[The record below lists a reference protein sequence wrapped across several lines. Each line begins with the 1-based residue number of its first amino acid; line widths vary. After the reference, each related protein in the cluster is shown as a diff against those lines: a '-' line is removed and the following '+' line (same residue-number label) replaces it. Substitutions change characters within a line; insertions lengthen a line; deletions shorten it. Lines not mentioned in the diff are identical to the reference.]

1 MINKIENFF
10 KKALKVKK
18 YKYFFIIQKFNKSF
32 LFLFY
37 TLLIFSSFFFI
48 LMMAPKLLDYEKRES
63 IIRNSLIKSHNLD
76 IGNISKMSYLAFPS
90 PRLEI
95 KKINLK
101 SRDNSLNLDSANLL
115 IPINPF
121 NLYTLQ
127 EIKIKKILVKKSN
140 LSLEAKNFKKF
151 LQYLK
156 NLDNKIF
163 IKQSN
168 FVISSENKK
177 LIVLNNVIFNN
188 QNKKNFDLDGMLLK
202 KKININFFEHK
213 GKNRLTINLPQIAFK
228 VSALFNSGSNIESS
242 SGEIMATI
250 LNNKIKFNFK
260 KAADIQISNSFFRNN
275 LINTSFDGK
284 IYTNPH
290 FLFDL
295 NFNIKD
301 LNINS
306 FVDILFSKY
315 SNKIDEILKINK
327 KINGSFKF
335 SYKNK
340 KFYNHSLASL
350 YIPIVLKNG
359 NIELKNALFQL
370 EKEKLTLSG
379 ILRNDDDYQRFN
391 FNMIYNL
398 ANKKDFYKR
407 IKIKSKGNDSSLNIN
422 IDGSL
427 SLSSN
432 KINISKIIIN
442 GKNNFDEQKLNFYKE
457 NFENLVINESILGIL
472 KSSNLKEFIKNI
484 Y

>member
-1 MINKIENFF
+1 
-10 KKALKVKK
+10 
-18 YKYFFIIQKFNKSF
+18 
-32 LFLFY
+32 
-37 TLLIFSSFFFI
+37 
-48 LMMAPKLLDYEKRES
+48 
-63 IIRNSLIKSHNLD
+63 
-76 IGNISKMSYLAFPS
+76 
-90 PRLEI
+90 
-95 KKINLK
+95 
-101 SRDNSLNLDSANLL
+101 
-115 IPINPF
+115 
-121 NLYTLQ
+121 
-127 EIKIKKILVKKSN
+127 
-140 LSLEAKNFKKF
+140 
-151 LQYLK
+151 
-156 NLDNKIF
+156 
-163 IKQSN
+163 
-168 FVISSENKK
+168 
-177 LIVLNNVIFNN
+177 
-188 QNKKNFDLDGMLLK
+188 
-202 KKININFFEHK
+202 
-213 GKNRLTINLPQIAFK
+213 
-228 VSALFNSGSNIESS
+228 
-242 SGEIMATI
+242 MATI